1 MAERV
6 EDLNLPNAVVSRLIK
21 DSLPDGVNVSK
32 EARLALAK
40 AASIFVLFLTSASN
54 NVASQNNRKTIS
66 AQDVLQALQDT
77 DFEGFLEPLK
87 EALENFKKAQK
98 EKKDAN
104 AEKRKSKPKEE
115 EEKTSNSGAPDGD
128 SDSASAVLISDD
140 D

>member
-54 NVASQNNRKTIS
+54 NVATKNNRKTIS
-66 AQDVLQALQDT
+66 APDVLQALQDT
-77 DFEGFLEPLK
+77 DFEGFIEPLR
-87 EALENFKKAQK
+87 ESL
-98 EKKDAN
+98 
-104 AEKRKSKPKEE
+104 
-115 EEKTSNSGAPDGD
+115 D
-128 SDSASAVLISDD
+128 SMCQSILHAIREI
-140 D
+140 

>member
-21 DSLPDGVNVSK
+21 DSLPDGVSVSK

-54 NVASQNNRKTIS
+54 NVATKNNKKTIS
-66 AQDVLQALQDT
+66 AQDVLLALQDT
-77 DFEGFLEPLK
+77 DFEGFIEPLR
-87 EALENFKKAQK
+87 ESLDNFKKAQK

-104 AEKRKSKPKEE
+104 AEKRKSKSKEE
-115 EEKTSNSGAPDGD
+115 EERRSSTNAPDGD
-128 SDSASAVLISDD
+128 SDSASAVMISDD

>member
-54 NVASQNNRKTIS
+54 NVATKNNRKTIS
-66 AQDVLQALQDT
+66 AQDVMLALQDT
-77 DFEGFLEPLK
+77 DFEGFIEPLR
-87 EALENFKKAQK
+87 ECLDNFKKAQK

-104 AEKRKSKPKEE
+104 AEKRKSKSKED
-115 EEKTSNSGAPDGD
+115 EEKRQSTNVPEGD
-128 SDSASAVLISDD
+128 SDSASAVVVSDD
-140 D
+140 E

>member
-1 MAERV
+1 M
-6 EDLNLPNAVVSRLIK
+6 EDLNLPNAVVTRLIK

-54 NVASQNNRKTIS
+54 NVANKNMRKTIS

-77 DFEGFLEPLK
+77 DFEGFIDPLR
-87 EALENFKKAQK
+87 ESLDNFKKAQK

-104 AEKRKSKPKEE
+104 AEKRKSKSKEE
-115 EEKTSNSGAPDGD
+115 EEKRPVDNIPDGD
-128 SDSASAVLISDD
+128 SDSASAVVISDD